1 VLRVVLDPG
10 VLIAGLISR
19 EGAPAQT
26 LGKWMAGDFQVVCS
40 PMLIAEFLA
49 VAQRAKFRKY
59 FSIEQAFSF
68 AELMQMNAEF
78 VNDQETSAESPLDAG
93 DAYLVHLVVSAK
105 AFAVVTGDRDLA
117 AHQVEGFKAIRPRSL
132 IELLATLP

>member
-1 VLRVVLDPG
+1 MLRVVLDPG

-26 LGKWMAGDFQVVCS
+26 LGKWLAGDFQAVCS
-40 PMLIAEFLA
+40 PMLITEFLA
-49 VAQRAKFRKY
+49 VSQRDKFRKY
-59 FSIEQAFSF
+59 FAIEQAFSF

-78 VNDQETSAESPLDAG
+78 VNDRETTAQSPLDAG

-117 AHQVEGFKAIRPRSL
+117 AHRVEGFKAISPRSL
-132 IELLATLP
+132 VELLSTLP